1 MIRVMRMILNP
12 MNRKIRVMRRS
23 SFPASSDN
31 SPRAIRIMKKN
42 VNTANGRPIKV
53 IRKDTNKGSIRIMKK
68 DNNAKDIAEYLKRQ
82 ASTSDRSIRIMKKS
96 HLAAASGNTDREIR
110 IMRKKDEIVPENED
124 QTSQSMNEAIRKLLT
139 FSPKEI
145 ER

>member
-1 MIRVMRMILNP
+1 

-23 SFPASSDN
+23 PSPAAFAASSDN

-42 VNTANGRPIKV
+42 VNAASPIKV
-53 IRKDTNKGSIRIMKK
+53 IRKDMNKGSIRIMKK

-82 ASTSDRSIRIMKKS
+82 ASSSDRSIRIMKKS
-96 HLAAASGNTDREIR
+96 QMATAASGNTDREIR
-110 IMRKKDEIVPENED
+110 IMRKKDEVVPDNED
-124 QTSQSMNEAIRKLLT
+124 QMSQSMNEAIRKLLT
-139 FSPKEI
+139 FSSKEI

>member
-1 MIRVMRMILNP
+1 

-23 SFPASSDN
+23 PSPAAFAASSDN

-42 VNTANGRPIKV
+42 VNAASPIKV
-53 IRKDTNKGSIRIMKK
+53 IRKDMNKGSIRIMKK

-82 ASTSDRSIRIMKKS
+82 ASSSDRSIRIMKKS
-96 HLAAASGNTDREIR
+96 QMAAASGNTDREIR
-110 IMRKKDEIVPENED
+110 IMRKKDEVVPDNED
-124 QTSQSMNEAIRKLLT
+124 QMSQSMNEAIRKLLT
-139 FSPKEI
+139 FSSKEI

>member
-1 MIRVMRMILNP
+1 M
-12 MNRKIRVMRRS
+12 MRRS
-23 SFPASSDN
+23 PSPAASVASSDN

-42 VNTANGRPIKV
+42 VNAANAASPIKV

-82 ASTSDRSIRIMKKS
+82 ASSSDRSIRIMKKS
-96 HLAAASGNTDREIR
+96 QLAAASGNTDREIR
-110 IMRKKDEIVPENED
+110 IMRKKDEIVPDYED
-124 QTSQSMNEAIRKLLT
+124 QMSQSMNEAIRKLLT